1 VAWHG
6 LEQDPADAL
15 RRSSGDQNAGVALE
29 VTPHAEPTR
38 WMLNLNLSYEDM
50 LRSAVDWLWEA
61 NAQLVLTHVAPLR
74 GDVRIPSPL
83 EVGNNLTA
91 LADVAEEQPVLPPL
105 RELLEARQSF
115 RDAQFIVAQADDRQ
129 SACQLT
135 GVPFYDRRSGQFLG
149 YRGTGNLVAAEQ
161 VARPQAEADKRLL
174 ALLEH
179 ALARK
184 DQLEWELSKAGHRTF
199 QTRLES
205 VAHELRTPL
214 NAIIG
219 FAEIIKTQALGG
231 NLERYID
238 YGSDIYE
245 SGVHMVSLV
254 NNLVDLARIESSRD
268 HLKQEL
274 LDARKVVASAMRML
288 EEQAAEKGVKLV
300 NHLSRQLPLLRSE
313 RQALRQIFLNLLSNG
328 IKYTRPGGAV
338 GVEADPV
345 AGEMVNI
352 VVWDTGIGIPPDEQ
366 ERIFERTY
374 RVQGAANAGMPGSG
388 LGLSISR
395 DLARAMG
402 GDISVISRPGQGA
415 RFVVRLPAAEEDA
428 EQQDD

>member
-1 VAWHG
+1 MAWHSPG
-6 LEQDPADAL
+6 QEPADSAKPNP
-15 RRSSGDQNAGVALE
+15 SDQNTGVALE

-38 WMLNLNLSYEDM
+38 WLLNLNLSYEDM
-50 LRSAVDWLWEA
+50 LRSVVDWLWEA
-61 NAQLVLTHVAPLR
+61 NAQLVLTHASPLR
-74 GDVRIPSPL
+74 SDVRIPAPL
-83 EVGNNLTA
+83 EVGNSLSA
-91 LADVAEEQPVLPPL
+91 LGDVAEEQPALPPL
-105 RELLEARQSF
+105 RDILAARQSF
-115 RDAQFIVAQADDRQ
+115 RDAHFIVLEPDERQ
-129 SACQLT
+129 IACRLT
-135 GVPFYDRRSGQFLG
+135 GVPFFDRRNGQFLG
-149 YRGTGNLVAAEQ
+149 YRGTGSLVAAEQ
-161 VARPQAEADKRLL
+161 VERPQAEADKRLL
-174 ALLEH
+174 SLLEH

-199 QTRLES
+199 QARLEAT
-205 VAHELRTPL
+205 AHELRTPL

-219 FAEIIKTQALGG
+219 FAEIIKTQALGD
-231 NLERYID
+231 NLDRYID
-238 YGSDIYE
+238 YGADIYE

-274 LDARKVVASAMRML
+274 LDARKIVASAMRML
-288 EEQAAEKGVKLV
+288 EEQAGEKGVKLV

-345 AGEMVNI
+345 SDEMVNI
-352 VVWDTGIGIPPDEQ
+352 VVWDTGIGIPPEEQ
-366 ERIFERTY
+366 ERIFERSY
-374 RVQGAANAGMPGSG
+374 RIQGAANAGMPGSG

-415 RFVVRLPAAEEDA
+415 RFIVRLPAAEESPD
-428 EQQDD
+428 QPDD